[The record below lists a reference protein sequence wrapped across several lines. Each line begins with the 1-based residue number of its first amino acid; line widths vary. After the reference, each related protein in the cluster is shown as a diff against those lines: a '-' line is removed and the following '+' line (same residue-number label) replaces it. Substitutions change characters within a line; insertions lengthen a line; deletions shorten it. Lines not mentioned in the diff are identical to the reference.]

1 MELIL
6 AEGKVYGARY
16 YTVHPQVPEMM
27 YHQIQQSWLDMTV
40 WCVETFGPAPEN
52 GVFEPGG
59 RWYANNAKF
68 WFRERKDLEW
78 FIIRWQ

>member
-6 AEGKVYGARY
+6 DEGKVYGARY
-16 YTVHPQVPEMM
+16 YTVQPNLPIS
-27 YHQIQQSWLDMTV
+27 YHQIQQKWLDMTQ
-40 WCVETFGPAPEN
+40 WNVETFGPAPAN

-78 FIIRWQ
+78 FMLKWQ

>member
-1 MELIL
+1 MELEL
-6 AEGKVYGARY
+6 SEGRIYGARY
-16 YTVHPQVPEMM
+16 YTVHPRVPEW
-27 YHQIQQSWLDMTV
+27 YHQIQQTWLDMTQ
-40 WCVETFGPAPEN
+40 WNVETFGPAPEN

-78 FIIRWQ
+78 FVLKWQ